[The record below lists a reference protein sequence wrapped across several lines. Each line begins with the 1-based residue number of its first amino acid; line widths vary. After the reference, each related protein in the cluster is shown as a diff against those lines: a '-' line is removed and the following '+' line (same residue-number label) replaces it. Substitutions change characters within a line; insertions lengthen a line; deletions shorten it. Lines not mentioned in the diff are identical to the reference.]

1 MSIKEVII
9 SKQAPTPIG
18 PYSQGIKTNGF
29 IFTSGQIG
37 FDTSKG
43 ILVQD
48 SIENETRQVLENV
61 KTILSSAGSS
71 MIEVV
76 KVTVFITDMKNFQMM
91 NSVYAQYFPEN
102 PPARSCVE
110 VGALPGGAR
119 VEIETIATCKD

>member
-9 SKQAPTPIG
+9 SKEAPAPIG
-18 PYSQGIKTNGF
+18 PYSQAIKANGF

-37 FDTSKG
+37 FNTSKG

-61 KTILSSAGSS
+61 KTILASAGSS
-71 MIEVV
+71 ISEVV
-76 KVTVFITDMKNFQMM
+76 KVTVFITNMKNFQMM

-119 VEIETIATCKD
+119 VEIETIATCEG

>member
-1 MSIKEVII
+1 MSIREVITA
-9 SKQAPTPIG
+9 KEAPAPIG
-18 PYSQGIKTNGF
+18 PYSQAIKANDL

-37 FDTSKG
+37 FDVTKG

-61 KTILSSAGSS
+61 KTILASAGSS
-71 MIEVV
+71 ISKVV

-91 NSVYAQYFPEN
+91 NSVYAQYFSEN

-110 VGALPGGAR
+110 VGALPRGAR
-119 VEIETIATCKD
+119 VEIETIATCK

>member
-1 MSIKEVII
+1 MSIREVITA
-9 SKQAPTPIG
+9 KEAPAPIG
-18 PYSQGIKTNGF
+18 PYSQAIKANDL

-37 FDTSKG
+37 FDVTKG

-61 KTILSSAGSS
+61 KTILASAGSS
-71 MIEVV
+71 ISKVV

-91 NSVYAQYFPEN
+91 NSVYAQYFSEN

-119 VEIETIATCKD
+119 VEIETIATCK